1 MCMQILIFFQR
12 VRKGTIME
20 QLTRGIII
28 GDTWDELFGLVGLL
42 KIVGL

>member
-1 MCMQILIFFQR
+1 
-12 VRKGTIME
+12 ME

-28 GDTWDELFGLVGLL
+28 GDTGDELFGLVGLL

>member
-1 MCMQILIFFQR
+1 
-12 VRKGTIME
+12 ME